1 MLADAWFPGWTA
13 TLDDT
18 PTPVLRANYLVR
30 AVAVP
35 AGRHEVVFS
44 YDPPGYATG
53 RTVSGVAWSVLGV
66 ALVLAGLLGRR
77 QRQHP

>member
-1 MLADAWFPGWTA
+1 MAR
-13 TLDDT
+13 

-35 AGRHEVVFS
+35 VGRHEVVFS

-53 RTVSGVAWSVLGV
+53 RTVSSVAWGRTRRGSGGQTV
-66 ALVLAGLLGRR
+66 LLGRR
-77 QRQHP
+77 RRHP